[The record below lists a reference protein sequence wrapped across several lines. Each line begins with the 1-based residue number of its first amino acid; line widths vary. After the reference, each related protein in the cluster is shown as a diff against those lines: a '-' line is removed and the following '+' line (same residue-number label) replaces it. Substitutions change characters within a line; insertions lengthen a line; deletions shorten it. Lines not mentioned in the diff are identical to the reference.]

1 MAKKLISV
9 IIVNWNGKHHLGE
22 CLSSLTKQTYKSF
35 EIIFID
41 NGSTDESV
49 AFVNRKFPGVKIVEL
64 KKNEGFC
71 RANNIGLKHASGDF
85 IALLNNDTRVEANWL
100 EELVKA
106 MVCDPKIAICA
117 SCMVN
122 YFQPELIDTAGDG
135 YDICGVGFKIGN
147 RQAVS
152 KYQEKR
158 DVFGGCAG
166 AALYRRSMIDKI
178 NLFDEDF
185 FAVGEDIDL
194 SFRARLSGFRCV
206 YVPTAIVYHKV
217 GQTIGSNSN
226 FLLYHSRRN
235 IEYTYFKNMPLPL
248 ILLTFPMHLL
258 YNLLTFIQALSERR
272 IHIFLKAKRD
282 FFLNFGKIL
291 IKRKNIQTQRQIPLK
306 SLLSSFSK
314 NYLWLKIKNSC
325 NLL

>member
-1 MAKKLISV
+1 MKHRLISV

-22 CLSSLTKQTYKSF
+22 CLSSLTKQTVKNF

-49 AFVNRKFPGVKIVEL
+49 AFVNRKLPGVKIVAL

-71 RANNIGLKHASGDF
+71 RANNIGLQHATGEF
-85 IALLNNDTRVEANWL
+85 IALLNNDTKAEADWL
-100 EELVKA
+100 EELAKA
-106 MVCDPKIAICA
+106 MECDPTIAICA

-122 YFQPELIDTAGDG
+122 YYKPESVDTAGDG
-135 YDICGVGFKIGN
+135 YDICGVGFKMGN
-147 RQAVS
+147 RRLVS
-152 KYQEKR
+152 EYQQKR
-158 DVFGGCAG
+158 KVFGACAG
-166 AALYRRSMIDKI
+166 AALYRRSMIDRI
-178 NLFDEDF
+178 GFFDEDF

-217 GQTIGSNSN
+217 GQTIGSKSN
-226 FLLYHSRRN
+226 LLLYHSRRN

-248 ILLTFPMHLL
+248 LLLSFPLHLF
-258 YNLLTFIQALSERR
+258 YNFLALLQAVTQGKVQV
-272 IHIFLKAKRD
+272 FLKAKRD
-282 FFLNFGKIL
+282 FLINFRKTVK
-291 IKRKNIQTQRQIPLK
+291 KRKKIQENRKIPLK
-306 SLLSSFSK
+306 TLLGSFSK

-325 NLL
+325 NPL